1 MNSVR
6 QPENRPGPDPQI
18 VSSGSN
24 ADFSNAGDHLGK
36 IPSRRARGNN
46 LSGSNRRTVFRLAH
60 ATLNPPNHL
69 PPNLKPDIN
78 QTASIHCPFFRGKP
92 NGPFAPIGEIRV
104 KVFFPA
110 KCQRTAGA
118 SSFVALAGPW
128 RTGNVM
134 ASTLPCRRRMAGTT
148 YSRTFF

>member
-36 IPSRRARGNN
+36 IPSRRAGGNN

-78 QTASIHCPFFRGKP
+78 QTTSIHCPFFRGKP
-92 NGPFAPIGEIRV
+92 SPSDLLKRRNSGGVAGGGKCAIMWVAGRSL
-104 KVFFPA
+104 PA
-110 KCQRTAGA
+110 KEGRGTR
-118 SSFVALAGPW
+118 LLI
-128 RTGNVM
+128 
-134 ASTLPCRRRMAGTT
+134 LPRRGT
-148 YSRTFF
+148 

>member
-36 IPSRRARGNN
+36 IPSRRAGGNN

-78 QTASIHCPFFRGKP
+78 QTTSIHCPFFRGKP
-92 NGPFAPIGEIRV
+92 SSNLFVFAASAALRSLRQSNSCLFLRPAGKASKITANHGLTGPVRPGQAGNFSIRV
-104 KVFFPA
+104 V
-110 KCQRTAGA
+110 
-118 SSFVALAGPW
+118 
-128 RTGNVM
+128 
-134 ASTLPCRRRMAGTT
+134 
-148 YSRTFF
+148 